1 MKPFVVLSCVSG
13 KIPTVSPV
21 KVVWQIRITIP
32 KATARA
38 ENLFGICQ
46 SNLEWRSRPSRPSR
60 ITYAKQYISPYDS
73 VSFSFDEKFVL
84 HLNKIL
90 TSIS

>member
-1 MKPFVVLSCVSG
+1 MKPFVVLSCVSR
-13 KIPTVSPV
+13 KIPILSPV
-21 KVVWQIRITIP
+21 KFVWQIRITIP
-32 KATARA
+32 RATARA
-38 ENLFGICQ
+38 DNLFGICQ
-46 SNLEWRSRPSRPSR
+46 SNLEWRSRPTRPSS

>member
-21 KVVWQIRITIP
+21 KFVWQIRITIP
-32 KATARA
+32 RATARA

-46 SNLEWRSRPSRPSR
+46 SNLEWRSRPLTKVVLRMPNN
-60 ITYAKQYISPYDS
+60 ISPRMIPYHFPLMRS
-73 VSFSFDEKFVL
+73 SYYTLTKF
-84 HLNKIL
+84 
-90 TSIS
+90 

>member
-1 MKPFVVLSCVSG
+1 MKPFVVLNCVSG
-13 KIPTVSPV
+13 KFLTVGPV

-46 SNLEWRSRPSRPSR
+46 SNLESSPRPTGNR
-60 ITYAKQYISPYDS
+60 ITYAKQIAG
-73 VSFSFDEKFVL
+73 
-84 HLNKIL
+84 IL
-90 TSIS
+90 AFLG

>member
-1 MKPFVVLSCVSG
+1 MKPFVVLNCVSG
-13 KIPTVSPV
+13 KFLTVGPV

-32 KATARA
+32 RATARA

-46 SNLEWRSRPSRPSR
+46 SNLEWGSRPLRPSR
-60 ITYAKQYISPYDS
+60 ITYCQTNSRDRCPHGVI
-73 VSFSFDEKFVL
+73 VL
-84 HLNKIL
+84 HINKVL

>member
-1 MKPFVVLSCVSG
+1 MKPFVVLSCVSR
-13 KIPTVSPV
+13 KIPTLSPV
-21 KVVWQIRITIP
+21 KFVWQIRITIP

-38 ENLFGICQ
+38 DNLFGICQ
-46 SNLEWRSRPSRPSR
+46 SNSEWRSRPSRPSR
-60 ITYAKQYISPYDS
+60 ITYCQTNSRDPGFFA
-73 VSFSFDEKFVL
+73 EKFVL

>member
-13 KIPTVSPV
+13 KIPTLSPV

-32 KATARA
+32 QATARA

-60 ITYAKQYISPYDS
+60 ITYCQTIYLP
-73 VSFSFDEKFVL
+73 V
-84 HLNKIL
+84 
-90 TSIS
+90 

>member
-13 KIPTVSPV
+13 KFLTVGPV

-32 KATARA
+32 RATARA

-60 ITYAKQYISPYDS
+60 ITYAKQIAGISAG
-73 VSFSFDEKFVL
+73 EKFVL
-84 HLNKIL
+84 HINKVL
-90 TSIS
+90 TNIF